1 MSFLD
6 NGFKFFFFTL
16 DRQEKRHVWKLI
28 NDIFASICHIRF
40 NYYILS
46 SLDDI
51 SDFIMRLHICDP
63 INESL
68 IFLIDLN
75 NSFLPL
81 R

>member
-1 MSFLD
+1 MRIL
-6 NGFKFFFFTL
+6 
-16 DRQEKRHVWKLI
+16 V
-28 NDIFASICHIRF
+28 NDVFAIPCHIRF

-51 SDFIMRLHICDP
+51 SDFIMRLDICNP

-68 IFLIDLN
+68 ILLIDLN
-75 NSFLPL
+75 DSFLPL